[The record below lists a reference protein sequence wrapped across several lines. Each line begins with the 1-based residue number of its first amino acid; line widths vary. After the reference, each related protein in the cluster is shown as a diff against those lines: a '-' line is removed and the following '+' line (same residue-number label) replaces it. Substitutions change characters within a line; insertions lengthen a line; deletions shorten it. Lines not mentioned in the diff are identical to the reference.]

1 MIKRSRGFY
10 ESFDRKDGSRTTTF
24 CAGCGHGIVH
34 KLIGEAMADL
44 GLQDRAVFVSP
55 VGCAAFCY
63 YYFDCGNVA
72 APHGRASAV
81 ATGLSRVLSDKIVI
95 AYQGDGD
102 LGAIGFNNAFQAAN
116 RGEKFACF
124 FINNTIFAMTGGQ
137 MAPTTL
143 PGQRTTTTPFGR
155 DVVRTGY
162 PLKICEI
169 FAQLQAPVYIER
181 VSVADTK
188 RIMQA
193 KKAVRKALEV
203 QRDGKG
209 YAFVEV
215 LSPCPTNWR
224 MDALKAADF
233 VTQEMERTFPLGCF
247 RDRSGEAV
255 PVPAALERKDIAELV
270 RGLEGGIEPA
280 PDPDFRER
288 RYKFSGFGGQG
299 VLSLGL
305 VVAESAGRAG
315 RYVSWFP
322 SYGPEQRGGAASASV
337 VIGGMEIGSPAV
349 DRPNVLV
356 AMNQPSLE
364 KFLPTV
370 APGGVALYDASI
382 PLVVKVPQGVTVRPF
397 PAMKVASDN
406 GVPKAANTAFL
417 GALVELGLLDVS
429 EEMVLKA
436 LDESFAAKPV
446 LVGKNRTV
454 YYAAKEQARAIVD
467 GSGGRTREP

>member
-1 MIKRSRGFY
+1 MIKRARGFY
-10 ESFDRKDGSRTTTF
+10 ETFDRKDGSRTTTF
-24 CAGCGHGIVH
+24 CAGCGHGIIH

-44 GLQDRAVFVSP
+44 DLQDRTVFVSP

-63 YYFDCGNVA
+63 YYFDSGNVA

-81 ATGLSRVLSDKIVI
+81 ATGVSRVLPDKVVI

-116 RGEKFACF
+116 RGEHFACF
-124 FINNTIFAMTGGQ
+124 FVNNSLYAMTGGQ

-143 PGQRTTTTPFGR
+143 PGQKTTTTPFGR
-155 DVVRTGY
+155 DVVKTGH
-162 PLKICEI
+162 PLKVCEI
-169 FAQLQAPVYIER
+169 FAQLEAPVYIER

-188 RIMQA
+188 HIMQA
-193 KKAVRKALEV
+193 KKAVRKALEI

-209 YAFVEV
+209 YAFVEF

-224 MDALKAADF
+224 LDPLKAADF
-233 VTQEMERTFPLGCF
+233 VTQEMEKVFPLGCF
-247 RDRSGEAV
+247 RDRSDEEPPRPIPIEV
-255 PVPAALERKDIAELV
+255 KDILALV
-270 RGLEGGIEPA
+270 HGSEGGIEPR
-280 PDPDFRER
+280 PDPSFKER
-288 RYKFSGFGGQG
+288 HFKFSGFGGQG

-337 VIGGMEIGSPAV
+337 VVGGKEIGSPAV
-349 DRPNVLV
+349 DAPDVLV

-370 APGGVALYDASI
+370 ASGGTVLFEESI
-382 PLVVKVPQGVTVRPF
+382 PLRPASPSGVNVKPF
-397 PAMKVASDN
+397 PAMRIAEDM
-406 GVPKAANTAFL
+406 GTPKAANTAFL
-417 GALVELGLLDVS
+417 GAMMELGLLGIPEADVL
-429 EEMVLKA
+429 EA
-436 LDESFAAKPV
+436 LDASFAEKPA
-446 LVGKNRTV
+446 LVERNRKV
-454 YYAAKEQARAIVD
+454 YAAARAWAME
-467 GSGGRTREP
+467 RLA

>member
-1 MIKRSRGFY
+1 MIKRATGFY
-10 ESFDRKDGSRTTTF
+10 ERFDRKDGSRTTTF

-34 KLIGEAMADL
+34 KLVGEALFEL

-81 ATGLSRVLSDKIVI
+81 ATGLSRVLPDQVIV

-124 FINNTIFAMTGGQ
+124 FVNNSIYAMTGGQ

-155 DVVRTGY
+155 DVARTGY
-162 PLKICEI
+162 PLKVCEV
-169 FAQLQAPVYIER
+169 FSQLEAPVYVER

-193 KKAVRKALEV
+193 KKAVRKALEI
-203 QRDGKG
+203 QRDGRG
-209 YAFVEV
+209 FAFVEF

-224 MDALKAADF
+224 MDPLKSADF
-233 VTQEMERTFPLGCF
+233 VTQQMEKVFPLGCY
-247 RDRSGEAV
+247 RDRSGETLAAAV
-255 PVPAALERKDIAELV
+255 DIPRKSIAELLGDDQG
-270 RGLEGGIEPA
+270 GLEPQR
-280 PDPDFRER
+280 DDSFRER
-288 RYKFSGFGGQG
+288 RLKFSGFGGQG

-305 VVAESAGRAG
+305 VVAEAAGKAG

-322 SYGPEQRGGAASASV
+322 SYGPEQRGGAASCAV
-337 VIGGMEIGSPAV
+337 VMGGREIGSPAV
-349 DRPNVLV
+349 DEPDLLV
-356 AMNQPSLE
+356 AMNRPSLE

-370 APGGVALYDASI
+370 TEGGTVLYDASI
-382 PLVVKVPQGVTVRPF
+382 PVEVAVPAGVRMLAF
-397 PAMKVASDN
+397 PASRIATEN
-406 GVPKAANTAFL
+406 GVPKAANTALL
-417 GALVELGLLDVS
+417 GALNALGLLDLP
-429 EEMVLKA
+429 EEDVLAA
-436 LDESFAAKPV
+436 LDASFSERPALIEKNRKVYGAAKAWA
-446 LVGKNRTV
+446 GENF
-454 YYAAKEQARAIVD
+454 A
-467 GSGGRTREP
+467 